1 MKLLKPVA
9 IVALCAGLAQPLSHY
24 MNRVSRKWV
33 EIRNA
38 KQQPTQVEAERNLAR
53 RPVSPAEARAAL
65 HSLRVDTCRVE
76 RGKRLHRIGFP
87 DGSSVEFT
95 DRRRRG
101 CEPARRSRV
110 VVFTGDQPAATAS
123 QTLFADAAART
134 GSPLEA
140 AEALRFVSQHEGGF
154 DAINTW
160 DRARFSW
167 GFIQFAGGRGFPKV
181 LARFKSQAP
190 ELFHRHLGQYGVDVI
205 PGSDGEPKPV
215 CVIPRRNN
223 IVSGRAAEQAFGD
236 SPVLVGLFIRAG
248 RDPEVQRL
256 QIESAFEQYVQPALR
271 AEWSGVVLS
280 SVLRSPKG
288 MAMLIDRKI
297 HDGNNIRIAR
307 VVERVQRANYFDP
320 ARAESHALLAAVRDA
335 LGRAGSSSGRR
346 LQSIYYSDLPGPGWV
361 GG

>member
-9 IVALCAGLAQPLSHY
+9 IVVLCAGMAQPLSNY

-33 EIRNA
+33 EARNA
-38 KQQPTQVEAERNLAR
+38 NQQPTEAEAERNLAR

-65 HSLRVDTCRVE
+65 HSLRVDTCRAE
-76 RGKRLHRIGFP
+76 RGKRRHRIGFP
-87 DGSSVEFT
+87 DGTSVEFT

-101 CEPARRSRV
+101 SEPARRSRV
-110 VVFTGDQPAATAS
+110 VVFTGEQAAAS
-123 QTLFADAAART
+123 APQSVYEDAARRT
-134 GSPLEA
+134 GSPIEA

-167 GFIQFAGGRGFPKV
+167 GFIQFAGGRGFPKA
-181 LARFKSQAP
+181 LARFKSQEP

-205 PGSDGEPKPV
+205 PGANGEPKPV
-215 CVIPRRNN
+215 CVLPSRSNT
-223 IVSGRAAEQAFGD
+223 VSGAAAEQAFGD
-236 SPVLVGLFIRAG
+236 NPMLVGLFIRAG
-248 RDPEVQRL
+248 RDPKVQRV
-256 QIESAFEQYVQPALR
+256 QIETAFEEYVRPALT
-271 AEWSGVVLS
+271 AQWSGVVLS
-280 SVLRSPKG
+280 DVLRSPKG

-297 HDGNNIRIAR
+297 HDGNNLRIAR

-335 LGRAGSSSGRR
+335 LGRVGSSSGRR
-346 LQSIYYSDLPGPGWV
+346 LRSIYYSSLPGPLDG
-361 GG
+361 